1 MFAKSSQVRYCK
13 ILNDFLERT
22 YEFNTIAGG
31 YIFFSRFSD
40 FFYASVRR

>member
-22 YEFNTIAGG
+22 YFVTWILRILTTGYNTAM
-31 YIFFSRFSD
+31 YYD
-40 FFYASVRR
+40 NKKYA